1 MSLSIADFQKIS
13 NGTYNAGDIT
23 LTSSGKLDKVN
34 NHVGLLKGWNNKS
47 VDAATT
53 LAVKNAFVQALKNA
67 GIDEAAIAGVRE
79 ELGLPKSGSTKGFD
93 LTTLKPLTRAQT
105 RQILDHFSD
114 IINQNAGRTRRMAA
128 GTAISRRV
136 RPRAWW

>member
-23 LTSSGKLDKVN
+23 LTRGGKLDKVN

-47 VDAATT
+47 VNAATT
-53 LAVKNAFVQALKNA
+53 LEVKNAFVQALKNA
-67 GIDEAAIAGVRE
+67 GVDADSIAAVRE

-93 LTTLKPLTRAQT
+93 LTTLKPLSRTQT
-105 RQILDHFSD
+105 REILDRFAGV
-114 IINQNAGRTRRMAA
+114 INQREIGRAH
-128 GTAISRRV
+128 V
-136 RPRAWW
+136 